1 MMTLD
6 MLMVINQLG
15 KKIAIS
21 NQALKCKKA
30 DYSIQF
36 LLTISLLNQTP
47 GFAIIKEMIS
57 NLKKLLIAKQILY
70 VNLMGNVLVYMVQY
84 GE

>member
-1 MMTLD
+1 
-6 MLMVINQLG
+6 MVINQLG

-36 LLTISLLNQTP
+36 LLTISLPNQIR
-47 GFAIIKEMIS
+47 FAIIKEMIS

-70 VNLMGNVLVYMVQY
+70 VSLMGNVQVYMVQY

>member
-1 MMTLD
+1 
-6 MLMVINQLG
+6 MVINQLG

-57 NLKKLLIAKQILY
+57 NLKKLLPVIAKQILY
-70 VNLMGNVLVYMVQY
+70 VSLMGNVQVYMVQH

>member
-1 MMTLD
+1 MITLD

-36 LLTISLLNQTP
+36 LLTISLESNTQVCNNKGNDLKFKEALNC
-47 GFAIIKEMIS
+47 
-57 NLKKLLIAKQILY
+57 
-70 VNLMGNVLVYMVQY
+70 
-84 GE
+84 